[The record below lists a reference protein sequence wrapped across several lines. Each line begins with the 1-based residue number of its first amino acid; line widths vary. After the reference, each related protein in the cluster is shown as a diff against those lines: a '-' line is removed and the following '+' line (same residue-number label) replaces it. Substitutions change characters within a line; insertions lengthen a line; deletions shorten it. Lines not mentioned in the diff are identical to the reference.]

1 MTPDGV
7 PIVDEVKELKGFYLA
22 VGLCG
27 QGFMLGPGI
36 ALNLV
41 NIILKG
47 TPILPLQVFKG
58 FSFYRDFGGVQE
70 VLR

>member
-7 PIVDEVKELKGFYLA
+7 PIVDGVKELKGFYLA

-47 TPILPLQVFKG
+47 TPVLPLQVFKS
-58 FSFYRDFGGVQE
+58 FSFYRDFGGAQE

>member
-36 ALNLV
+36 ALYLV
-41 NIILKG
+41 NLFLKN
-47 TPILPLQVFKG
+47 LPLLPQEIFNS
-58 FSFYRDFGGVQE
+58 FSFYRDYTLKAE
-70 VLR
+70 VLK